1 MIAVFPTPYPDEL
14 LYSVLARYYIR
25 SGYLAYSYVAED
37 IFSKKTVR
45 PDVDFLN
52 QYTDDLLCRLEAIKP
67 IESWILENTMYPY
80 YARFCPLERRIKAFE
95 ALTNMKGNYTNLLPI
110 PQSKTGTQRYL
121 RYCPKCVSED
131 RKNYGETYW
140 RRSHQMMF
148 VDCCHEHGCR
158 LISSD
163 VLVGGRASPDLVPAE
178 IIATNDKVTACS
190 EIVRKLSKY
199 IYDVFSSKINF
210 DNDVPA
216 GAFLHSKLSGTSY
229 LTIRGEKRNIS
240 LLQKDFSKYYTD
252 FQDNYFTEIYQIQ
265 KVFTGASVNCYEV
278 CMIAMF
284 LQIPIN
290 ELIDMELPNT
300 IPYQQFDDRV
310 FELHRQGL
318 NYAEIARQ
326 LGASY
331 DYVKIIG
338 NCRDKNTH
346 PPKPNPMK
354 GGIKT
359 KDYNALDNDTL
370 PMVKELISDL
380 KSDNDRPTK
389 ITKGLISRKLDIPYK
404 QLDKMPLCLA
414 EINLHYESQEQ
425 YWAREIMWAVDTI
438 IKNDDTLNYKHIR
451 DLTNLR
457 RGDFDSA
464 IKYIT
469 DDKVRYLVET
479 L

>member
-14 LYSVLARYYIR
+14 LYSVLARYYVR
-25 SGYLAYSYVAED
+25 TGYLAYSYAAED

-45 PDVDFLN
+45 PDVDFVN
-52 QYTDDLLCRLEAIKP
+52 QYTEGLLCRLIAIK
-67 IESWILENTMYPY
+67 SFDQWILDNTMFPY

-95 ALTNMKGNYTNLLPI
+95 ALTDMKGNYANLLPI

-140 RRSHQMMF
+140 HRSHQMMF
-148 VDCCHEHGCR
+148 VTCCPEHGCK

-163 VLVGGRASPDLVPAE
+163 VLVGGRTSPDLVPAE
-178 IIATNDKVTACS
+178 IIATNDEVTACS

-240 LLQKDFSKYYTD
+240 LLQKDFSKYYTG
-252 FQDNYFTEIYQIQ
+252 FQDNYFQEIYQLQ
-265 KVFTGASVNCYEV
+265 KVITGASVNCYEV

-284 LQIPIN
+284 LGVSVY
-290 ELIDMELPNT
+290 ELTHMELPKSK
-300 IPYQQFDDRV
+300 PQQVFDDKI
-310 FELHRQGL
+310 FELHNQGF
-318 NYAEIARQ
+318 NYAEIARR
-326 LGASY
+326 LNASY

-338 NCRDKNTH
+338 VGRDKNTH

-354 GGIKT
+354 GGIKA
-359 KDYNALDNDTL
+359 KDYDLLDKDTL
-370 PMVKELISDL
+370 PKLREIINNILSPTE
-380 KSDNDRPTK
+380 RPIK
-389 ITKGLISRKLDIPYK
+389 ITRGLIARKLDIPYK
-404 QLDKMPLCLA
+404 QLDKMPFCLE
-414 EINLHYESQEQ
+414 EIDRHYESQEQ

-438 IKNDDTLNYKHIR
+438 ITNGDTLNYKHIR

-457 RGDFDSA
+457 RSDFDSA
-464 IKYIT
+464 IKHIT

>member
-1 MIAVFPTPYPDEL
+1 MIAVFPEPYPDEL

-25 SGYLAYSYVAED
+25 TGYLAYSYAAED
-37 IFSKKTVR
+37 IFANKAVR
-45 PDVDFLN
+45 PDIDFLN

-67 IESWILENTMYPY
+67 IESWIIENTMYSY
-80 YARFCPLERRIKAFE
+80 YARFCPLERKIKAFE
-95 ALTNMKGNYTNLLPI
+95 ALTDMKGNYTNLLPI
-110 PQSKTGTQRYL
+110 PQSKKGTQRYL
-121 RYCPKCVSED
+121 RYCPECVSED

-140 RRSHQMMF
+140 HRSHQMMF
-148 VDCCHEHGCR
+148 VNCCSEHGCK
-158 LISSD
+158 LINSE
-163 VLVGGRASPDLVPAE
+163 VMIGGRASPDLVPAE
-178 IIATNDKVTACS
+178 ITATNDEITACN
-190 EIVRKLSKY
+190 EIEGKLSKY

-210 DNDVPA
+210 ENDISA
-216 GAFLHSKLSGTSY
+216 GAFLHSKLSGTPYIS
-229 LTIRGEKRNIS
+229 TRGEQRNIS
-240 LLQKDFSKYYTD
+240 LLQADFKKYYSELT
-252 FQDNYFTEIYQIQ
+252 DNYFSETYQLQ

-284 LQIPIN
+284 LGVSVYDITH
-290 ELIDMELPNT
+290 MELPESK
-300 IPYQQFDDRV
+300 PHQVFDDKI
-310 FELHRQGL
+310 FELHNQGF

-354 GGIKT
+354 GGIKA
-359 KDYNALDNDTL
+359 KEYNVLDMEML
-370 PMVKELISDL
+370 PRVKELISDL
-380 KSDNDRPTK
+380 KSSKDRPTK
-389 ITKGLISRKLDIPYK
+389 ITRGLITRKLDIPYK
-404 QLDKMPLCLA
+404 QLDKMPLCLE
-414 EINLHYESQEQ
+414 EINRHYESQEQ
-425 YWAREIMWAVDTI
+425 YWAREIMWAVNTI

-464 IKYIT
+464 IKHIT